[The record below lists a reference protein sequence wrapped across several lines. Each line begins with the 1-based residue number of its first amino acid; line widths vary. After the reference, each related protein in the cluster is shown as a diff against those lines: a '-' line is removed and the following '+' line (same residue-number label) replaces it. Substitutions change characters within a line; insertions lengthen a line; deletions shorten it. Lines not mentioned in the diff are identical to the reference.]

1 MKDVIKR
8 EILNICILKKEQNL
22 RFSAWKLW
30 HKEAIYSLF
39 AEVLLALGF
48 VFFSEIQKTKSEASW
63 LIRAKSL
70 MLKLQLECHKELM
83 CRKRGKSMKE
93 ETIIK
98 TRTA

>member
-1 MKDVIKR
+1 MAQGS
-8 EILNICILKKEQNL
+8 NIFPF
-22 RFSAWKLW
+22 RRG
-30 HKEAIYSLF
+30 F
-39 AEVLLALGF
+39 ACAKVR
-48 VFFSEIQKTKSEASW
+48 FFSEIQKTKSEASW